1 MNYLQQG
8 DVLLFSNEVM
18 GSSDF
23 VETTL
28 VHKGDTHSHYTDTP
42 IKTNGEVYYVE
53 RPTILRHHE
62 HRPLLLKEG
71 FYRKQIVLE
80 TDIKTQIPRPVVD

>member
-8 DVLLFSNEVM
+8 DVLLFSNEVV
-18 GSSDF
+18 GNSDF

-28 VHKGDTHSHYTDTP
+28 VHKGDTHSHYTDIP

-53 RPTILRHHE
+53 RPTILRHQE
-62 HRPLLLKEG
+62 HRPILLKEG